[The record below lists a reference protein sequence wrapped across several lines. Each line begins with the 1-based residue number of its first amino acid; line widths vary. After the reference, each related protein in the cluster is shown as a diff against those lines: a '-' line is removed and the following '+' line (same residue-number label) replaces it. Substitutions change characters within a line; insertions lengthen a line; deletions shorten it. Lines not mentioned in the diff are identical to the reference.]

1 MKILFLGDVVGVSG
15 RSLVLNTLLSKIKD
29 KKIDKVP
36 INVYDQKL
44 DYIVTNKYIIK

>member
-1 MKILFLGDVVGVSG
+1 MA
-15 RSLVLNTLLSKIKD
+15 LSVQ
-29 KKIDKVP
+29 KIDKVP